1 MAPRYFS
8 GIGNCSVSETIINCI
23 GLFGNYE
30 NKDCAVL
37 LMPFVMSFKTKIPGF
52 FTNLF
57 PFISSPKSLL
67 KGKEISEHVK
77 HGLVVLAPNKTL
89 IK

>member
-8 GIGNCSVSETIINCI
+8 GIVNCSVSGRIINCI
-23 GLFGNYE
+23 GLFGNYG
-30 NKDCAVL
+30 NKGCAMFL
-37 LMPFVMSFKTKIPGF
+37 IPFLMSFKTEIQGF

-67 KGKEISEHVK
+67 KSEEISQHVK
-77 HGLVVLAPNKTL
+77 HRLVVLAPNKTL

>member
-8 GIGNCSVSETIINCI
+8 GIGNCSVSEKIINCI
-23 GLFGNYE
+23 GLLRNYE

-37 LMPFVMSFKTKIPGF
+37 LMPFLMSFKTEIQGF

-67 KGKEISEHVK
+67 KGEEI
-77 HGLVVLAPNKTL
+77 N
-89 IK
+89 

>member
-1 MAPRYFS
+1 M
-8 GIGNCSVSETIINCI
+8 
-23 GLFGNYE
+23 NYG
-30 NKDCAVL
+30 NKDCAVRPI
-37 LMPFVMSFKTKIPGF
+37 PFLMSFKTEIQGF

-67 KGKEISEHVK
+67 KSEEISKHVK